1 MEKDHGHFIVP
12 PGQRSEPGV
21 DGAGP
26 ARSVGGG
33 DCGPAGFLANAPGP
47 GKLAP
52 VPFTVFRP
60 PTTRRARRGV
70 KARRRTELGLMVA
83 AGVIIVATYVL
94 MILGNT
100 TRFPSNLTPLLLA
113 ILGLGVA
120 THVANRVFAP
130 DANAVVMPI
139 VFLLNGLGYVMIARV
154 DQALCHVSTCPLH
167 YPYYAPLQAAWTA
180 GGVTAYIVTLAVIR
194 RSRDLDRYRYLLLTS
209 GVILLLLPLVPG
221 LGRNINHARLWI
233 QVGSFEFQPVE
244 IGKIVLCIFFA
255 SYFADKR
262 ELLTIPTARLG
273 NRLVL
278 DPRPLVPIL
287 LAWGFA
293 VLVMSLEGDI
303 GFSALLFTLFIG
315 LLWVT
320 TGRTGY
326 LVFGLVLFGIGA
338 YIAGKYFAQTH
349 VRVADWLNP
358 WPLANTSG
366 GQLVQS
372 WYSLGSGGIGGS
384 GLGLG
389 SAAYQVT
396 NANTDFIFVVIGE
409 EMGLLGSTM
418 VVTAFLLLVG
428 AGLHIAQTARSEFA
442 KLVAVGLT
450 ITIGFQAFFIM
461 GGIVRLLPLTGIT
474 LPFISYGGSALIANY
489 VLVALLMRISDEGTA
504 AVDISEQAKY
514 EEDLERRRRLLTGS

>member
-1 MEKDHGHFIVP
+1 MDRRAIGSLRSGSTGSLSFATD
-12 PGQRSEPGV
+12 PGR
-21 DGAGP
+21 
-26 ARSVGGG
+26 
-33 DCGPAGFLANAPGP
+33 
-47 GKLAP
+47 LAP

-70 KARRRTELGLMVA
+70 KARRQTELGLMVA

-100 TRFPSNLTPLLLA
+100 TRFPSNLTPMLLV

-120 THVANRVFAP
+120 THLANRVFAP

-139 VFLLNGLGYVMIARV
+139 VFLLNGLGYVMIARI
-154 DQALCHVSTCPLH
+154 DQALCHVATATCPRPFPH
-167 YPYYAPLQAAWTA
+167 YAPLQAAWTA
-180 GGVTAYIVTLAVIR
+180 GGVTAYIVTLAIVR
-194 RSRDLDRYRYLLLTS
+194 RSRDLDRYRYLLLAS
-209 GVILLLLPLVPG
+209 GVILLLLPLAPG
-221 LGRNINHARLWI
+221 IGVGHQGAQLWI
-233 QVGSFEFQPVE
+233 RLGSFEFQPVE

-262 ELLTIPTARLG
+262 ELLTIPTARFG

-278 DPRPLVPIL
+278 DPRPLIPIV
-287 LAWGFA
+287 LAWAFA
-293 VLVMSLEGDI
+293 ILVMSLENDI
-303 GFSALLFTLFIG
+303 GFSALMFTLFIG
-315 LLWVT
+315 MLWVT
-320 TGRTGY
+320 TGRTAH
-326 LVFGLVLFGIGA
+326 LIFGLVLFGVGA
-338 YIAGKYFAQTH
+338 YIAGRYFAHTH
-349 VRVADWLNP
+349 VRVEDWLNP

-366 GQLVQS
+366 AQLVQS

-418 VVTAFLLLVG
+418 IITAFLLLVG

-450 ITIGFQAFFIM
+450 ITFGFQAFFIM

-504 AVDISEQAKY
+504 AVDTTEQAKY
-514 EEDLERRRRLLTGS
+514 EADLERRRRLLTGS